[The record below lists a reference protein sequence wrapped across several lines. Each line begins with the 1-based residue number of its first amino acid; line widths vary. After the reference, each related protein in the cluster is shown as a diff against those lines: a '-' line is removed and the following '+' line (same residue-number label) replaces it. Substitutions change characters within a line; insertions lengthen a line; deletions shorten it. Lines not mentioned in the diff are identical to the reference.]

1 MKNSLSIRAYTRQK
15 HGHTHDYHQLV
26 LPIAG
31 VIDIELESYVGSV
44 SVGECV
50 VIPAG
55 VCHHFRA
62 HESARFIVADLNEL
76 SSNLLDT
83 TSLVFTISAPLL
95 SYLSF
100 VESQLQHRVEDTLED
115 SMMSMFN
122 QLMIQ
127 QSCDMKIDRRI
138 RLAIQAIDKD
148 LSDEISIDSLAA
160 KACLS
165 PTQFKKL
172 FKLSTGQSVMQYVAK
187 QRMEKAK
194 ALLTHTDMPV
204 QLISEAVGYSDLSA
218 FSRRFSLFF
227 GLSPK
232 AMRG

>member
-26 LPIAG
+26 LPVAG

-76 SSNLLDT
+76 PSNLLDT
-83 TSLVFTISAPLL
+83 TSLVFPISAPLL

-138 RLAIQAIDKD
+138 RLAIQAIDQD

-194 ALLTHTDMPV
+194 L
-204 QLISEAVGYSDLSA
+204 Y
-218 FSRRFSLFF
+218 
-227 GLSPK
+227 
-232 AMRG
+232 